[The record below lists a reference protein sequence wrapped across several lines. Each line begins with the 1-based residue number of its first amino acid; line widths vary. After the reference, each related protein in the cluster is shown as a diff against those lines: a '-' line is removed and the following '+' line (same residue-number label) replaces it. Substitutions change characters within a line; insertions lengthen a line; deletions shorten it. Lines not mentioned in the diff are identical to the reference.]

1 MTMTAD
7 NPSKAKSRRV
17 GLSTRIARIIAKPGF
32 QRWAAHFPL
41 TRGVA
46 RREGEALFDLVQ
58 GFVSSQVLFAIVRLE
73 LIHRL
78 MEGPM
83 TAGQLAQGSG
93 VPVERMQRL
102 VQAGAA
108 LGLMRRRGDLFSV
121 TQKGAALIGVPG
133 LEQMI
138 LHHDVLYRDL
148 SDPVE
153 FLKGN
158 KETELAGFWPYV
170 FGAEGAT
177 DPETTAV
184 YSDLMAKSQGL
195 VAQDTLRAIKLDG
208 IQMML
213 DVGGGSGAFAEAAA
227 TAYPDLKVTLFDLPK
242 VVDAASTRLSSSA
255 VKDRIKASAGSFR
268 DDPLPQGAEAISLIR
283 VLYDHED
290 TTVVALLEAA
300 FATLPSG
307 GRIIISEPMSGGQTP
322 EKSGDVYFAFYCMA
336 MRTGTV
342 RSQNR
347 IAELLKTT
355 GFSDVQTP
363 KSARP
368 FVTSVVTATK
378 P

>member
-1 MTMTAD
+1 MTAD
-7 NPSKAKSRRV
+7 NPSEAKSRRV
-17 GLSTRIARIIAKPGF
+17 GLRTRIARIIAKPGF
-32 QRWAAHFPL
+32 QRWAARFPL

-78 MEGPM
+78 MDGPM
-83 TAGQLAQGSG
+83 TVGQLAQGSG

-133 LEQMI
+133 LQQMI

-213 DVGGGSGAFAEAAA
+213 DVGSGSGAFAEAAA

-242 VVDAASTRLSSSA
+242 VVDAASTRLSNSA
-255 VKDRIKASAGSFR
+255 VKDRIEASAGSFR

-300 FATLPSG
+300 FGTLPSG